1 MMNIHMYISVF
12 LHTLEYMHF
21 YLHVYNRLSVVVTG
35 NNKERSDIW
44 REGNR
49 RTEKGVSIRK

>member
-21 YLHVYNRLSVVVTG
+21 YVHVYNRLSVVVTG

-49 RTEKGVSIRK
+49 RTE